1 MFKARENQAKLISE
15 RPFIFQESK
24 SDISKDSYVEWS
36 AQSMK
41 KSGEEV
47 HIFDIPCAYK
57 FDLVDKYKKNI
68 VTTGY
73 NPAPNG
79 GTYLFSIFQLN
90 RKSHAMGTYHFDVED
105 LGKDFMS
112 IVLISSKSTGMIDFM
127 AENKDIEESF
137 VTARTTGFGS
147 R

>member
-1 MFKARENQAKLISE
+1 MFKARENQAKLITE

-24 SDISKDSYVEWS
+24 SDISKDSYIEW
-36 AQSMK
+36 AARSMK
-41 KSGEEV
+41 KAGEEV

-57 FDLVDKYKKNI
+57 FDLVDKHKENI

-73 NPAPNG
+73 TPSPNG
-79 GTYLFSIFQLN
+79 GAYLFSIFQLN
-90 RKSHAMGTYHFDVED
+90 RKSHAIGTYHFDVED

-127 AENKDIEESF
+127 SENKDIEESF
-137 VTARTTGFGS
+137 NTARTAGFAN